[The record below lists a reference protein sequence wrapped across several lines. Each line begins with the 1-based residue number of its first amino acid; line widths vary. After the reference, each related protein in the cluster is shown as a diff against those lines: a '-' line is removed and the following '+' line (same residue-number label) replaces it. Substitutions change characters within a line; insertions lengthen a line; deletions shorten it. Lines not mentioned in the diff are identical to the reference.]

1 MAERVTDPREPLY
14 LVDKSALARSRLEA
28 VDQRLA
34 PLYPASRVVT
44 CPIIDL
50 ELLFSVRSGPQHA
63 ELRRQLQAMRSYPVD
78 KIVTDRAIDVQGL
91 LAGTGRHR
99 LPIAD
104 LLIAAVAEVNDLT
117 VLHYD
122 KDFDTIAD
130 ATGQPT
136 EWVAPRGSL

>member
-1 MAERVTDPREPLY
+1 MTAAVTDPTERHY
-14 LVDKSALARSRLEA
+14 LVDMSALARSDQEA
-28 VDQRLA
+28 VGRRLA

-50 ELLFSVRSGPQHA
+50 ELLFSVRSGPEHA
-63 ELRRQLQAMRSYPVD
+63 VLRRELQSMRSFPVD
-78 KIVTDRAIDVQGL
+78 ETVTDRAIEVQGL

-99 LPIAD
+99 LPITD
-104 LLIAAVAEVNDLT
+104 LLIAAVAELNDLT

-122 KDFDTIAD
+122 KDFDTIAE

-136 EWVAPRGSL
+136 EWVVPRGSL